1 MLSTERDFKRGGE
14 RFPIPSQ
21 GEVEGKLLMFELVA
35 ITCPEEL
42 FANSHPVS
50 RLRRKLVRN
59 LRDKCA
65 PLKLCAG
72 DEPAAKKFALHLL
85 DAACKNTEDERR
97 ADYPG
102 STGGPMSGTA
112 VTFNTGASSL
122 KIGVFNVEARHKL

>member
-35 ITCPEEL
+35 VTCLKEL
-42 FANSHPVS
+42 LAETDSHPVS

-59 LRDKCA
+59 LKEKCA

-72 DEPAAKKFALHLL
+72 DETATREIALQLL
-85 DAACKNTEDERR
+85 DAACKITEDERR
-97 ADYPG
+97 AD
-102 STGGPMSGTA
+102 
-112 VTFNTGASSL
+112 
-122 KIGVFNVEARHKL
+122 